1 MVDRKILA
9 ILVLLAGYVI
19 LIRPLVQKAEPGW
32 SQINIIRKSI
42 AKESFIAKQ
51 EKEIKK
57 NYPIYQKIVMKN
69 EALFF
74 PSNTSLT
81 TDRSKLQQEL
91 KKILQRSGLTIV
103 KINWGE
109 VLKKQGYKKLPI
121 SFVAR
126 GTPIQLENLFRKIQN
141 SGKLIKFEQIT
152 ITKYRKEGL
161 LIDAI
166 VTGFKKEESSD
177 VKG

>member
-1 MVDRKILA
+1 MIPTRFFLEEDPEHKCFKI
-9 ILVLLAGYVI
+9 
-19 LIRPLVQKAEPGW
+19 
-32 SQINIIRKSI
+32 
-42 AKESFIAKQ
+42 
-51 EKEIKK
+51 
-57 NYPIYQKIVMKN
+57 IY
-69 EALFF
+69 E
-74 PSNTSLT
+74 
-81 TDRSKLQQEL
+81 SKLNGHVNQTIIDRDFIDSPKFKEL